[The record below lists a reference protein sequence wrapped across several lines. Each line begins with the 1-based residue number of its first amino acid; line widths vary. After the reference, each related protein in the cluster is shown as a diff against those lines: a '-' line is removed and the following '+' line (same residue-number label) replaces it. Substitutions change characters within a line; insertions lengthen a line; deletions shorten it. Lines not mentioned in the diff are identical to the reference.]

1 MNIYDQEYMKK
12 LPFKFDIEEL
22 KKGLKDIEKYASFD
36 NPTGQIGLTHTANEY
51 EGKDKRYEACGS
63 FSSKSFP
70 TENDFTEFNE
80 DLKDTYFYEVY
91 KTLST
96 MYNLGRVR
104 LLQIQPKRCLSWHID
119 QQERIHVPI
128 ISNSGNILAILNKC
142 YFLPADGSSYIVNLI
157 LTHSAFNGGFEPRY
171 NFLCSITGY
180 KKNAVTNL
188 EKEFADEE
196 LLASARKLYEWSYTN
211 CNFPLKDQILEKREL
226 K

>member
-22 KKGLKDIEKYASFD
+22 KKALKDIEKYASFD
-36 NPTGQIGLTHTANEY
+36 NPTEQIGLTHTAKEY

-63 FSSKSFP
+63 TMNLKFEE
-70 TENDFTEFNE
+70 TEFTEFNE

-104 LLQIQPKRCLSWHID
+104 LLKIEPKRCLSWHMD
-119 QQERIHVPI
+119 HQERIHVPI
-128 ISNSGNILAILNKC
+128 ISNSGNMLAILNKC
-142 YFLPADGSSYIVNLI
+142 YFLPADGSSYIVNLL

-196 LLASARKLYEWSYTN
+196 LLASARKLYEWSFKN
-211 CNFPLKDQILEKREL
+211 SNFPMKDKVLKNRREK
-226 K
+226 